1 MKITMLTKVD
11 YAGSGHKLYKAIK
24 THTDHDIDF
33 YSEPGRNVFNIKD
46 YGGKNI
52 LTADKNELQQ
62 RIEES
67 DIIHLK
73 SGWLATEYE
82 NWYGIKITH
91 KPLAQTF
98 SSGFERRYDP
108 ITRTGKARYD
118 AEKDYKNVTIRTSF
132 EPDLLYPGYKGVLTP
147 FPVDSMDKKIEWKL
161 SDPPIFTHN
170 PSSERSKR
178 TNFIKKVFTHFPE
191 MEIRVTRGK
200 ARMPQAQS
208 IAKRKEAT
216 IFFDQFAVG
225 AYGNAACE
233 AMQYGIPVCAW
244 ISPAAFSYVPDWY
257 KEECPV
263 ITTDNIVVEEWVEL
277 IKKTMTGD
285 MEELSKKT
293 KAWCDK
299 MHSYQAVAKQWD
311 KLYQS
316 I

>member
-1 MKITMLTKVD
+1 MLTKID
-11 YAGSGHKLYKAIK
+11 YAGSGRKLHDAIK
-24 THTDHDIDF
+24 QHTDHDIEF
-33 YSEPGRNVFNIKD
+33 YSEPGINIFKIPI

-52 LTADKNELQQ
+52 LTADKDELQQ

-82 NWYGIKITH
+82 KWYGIKITH

-108 ITRTGKARYD
+108 VTRTGKARYD

-132 EPDLLYPGYKGVLTP
+132 EPDLLYPGYNGVLTP
-147 FPVDSMDKKIEWKL
+147 YPIDSMDKEIEWRM
-161 SDPPIFTHN
+161 SDPPILVHN
-170 PSSERSKR
+170 PSTERSKR
-178 TNFIKKVFTHFPE
+178 TAFIAKVLSYFE
-191 MEIRVTRGK
+191 DADVRISRGK
-200 ARMPQAQS
+200 ARIPQSKS
-208 IAKRKEAT
+208 IERRKEAT

-244 ISPAAFSYVPDWY
+244 ISPQAFSYVPDWY
-257 KEECPV
+257 REQCPV
-263 ITTDNIVVEEWVEL
+263 ITNDEISVGQWVYL
-277 IKKTMTGD
+277 IGQTLRGD
-285 MEELSKKT
+285 MAGLSKKT
-293 KAWCDK
+293 KEWCDN

-311 KLYQS
+311 ELYQS